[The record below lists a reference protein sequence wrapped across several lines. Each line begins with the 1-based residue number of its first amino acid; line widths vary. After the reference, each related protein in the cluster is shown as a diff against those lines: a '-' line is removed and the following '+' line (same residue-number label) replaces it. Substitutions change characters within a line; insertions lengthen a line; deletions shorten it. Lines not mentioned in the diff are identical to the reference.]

1 MYNNKS
7 HNLCSKYTFFELQK
21 KVPQEFCYN
30 NFMDKK
36 RVAVIFGGISP
47 EHEVSVITGLQA
59 LENLDKEKFVGIP
72 IYVSKSGELFT
83 GEELLEIENY
93 RNLQTISQKAQR
105 IQPYLDSQKKGF
117 QTIGG
122 FLKGN
127 IIEIDIIFP
136 CFHGGNGEN
145 GAFAGLFELT
155 SIPYVGS
162 GVLASATGFDKV
174 VTKQL
179 FEKAE
184 LSITKYH
191 WFYRNLWEKDQVKIL
206 KEIKQKLAYPLFI
219 KPANAGSSIGV
230 AKVKNDEELQNAIEV
245 ALLFDRKV
253 IAEEAFEGREINI
266 SVMGNSGNELEVS
279 VCEEVF
285 PSKDLLSYDDKYN
298 SENGKAKG
306 MASASRKIPADLNPE
321 IEKKIQL
328 MAKLA
333 YQTLDCSGL
342 ARIDFIINEK
352 ENQIIILEVN
362 TIPGSLSFYLWEPK
376 GIKFKELLTR
386 LIELALDKYDDFQ
399 KNTTSFPSNIL
410 EHFNPQ
416 GKASKI

>member
-1 MYNNKS
+1 
-7 HNLCSKYTFFELQK
+7 
-21 KVPQEFCYN
+21 
-30 NFMDKK
+30 MDKK

-59 LENLDKEKFVGIP
+59 LENLDKEKFIGIP
-72 IYVSKSGELFT
+72 IYVAKNGDCFT
-83 GEELLEIENY
+83 GNNLLKIERYKNLLEIP
-93 RNLQTISQKAQR
+93 QKAQR

-117 QTIGG
+117 QTVGG
-122 FLKGN
+122 FLKGSV
-127 IIEIDIIFP
+127 IEVDVIFP
-136 CFHGGNGEN
+136 CFHGGTGEN
-145 GAFAGLFELT
+145 GAFQGFFELAN
-155 SIPYVGS
+155 IPYVGS
-162 GVLASATGFDKV
+162 EVLASATGFDKV
-174 VTKQL
+174 ITKQL
-179 FEKAE
+179 FEKAG
-184 LSITKYH
+184 LSITKYY
-191 WFYRNLWEKDQVKIL
+191 WFYRNNWEKNQAIIL
-206 KEIKQKLAYPLFI
+206 KEIKEKLTFPLFV

-230 AKVKNDEELQNAIEV
+230 AKVKNDDELKNAIEV
-245 ALLFDRKV
+245 ASLFDRKI

-266 SVMGNSGNELEVS
+266 SVMGNSGSDLETS

-328 MAKLA
+328 MARLA

-342 ARIDFIINEK
+342 ARIDFMFNEK
-352 ENQIIILEVN
+352 KNQIIILEVN

-376 GIKFKELLTR
+376 GIKFKELLTH
-386 LIELALDKYDDFQ
+386 LINLAFERHEDLK